1 MSKQYLSEN
10 VFDATQRRLEFI
22 FREFDNV
29 YVSFS
34 GGKDSGVLLNLA
46 LRYIREHNLPHRL
59 GVFHIDYEAQYT
71 ATTEY
76 VDATYD
82 ALGDT
87 VENLRCCV
95 PLK

>member
-46 LRYIREHNLPHRL
+46 LLLQNQELL
-59 GVFHIDYEAQYT
+59 AF
-71 ATTEY
+71 
-76 VDATYD
+76 
-82 ALGDT
+82 
-87 VENLRCCV
+87 
-95 PLK
+95 